1 MNILLQILDEGKL
14 TDAHGRS
21 VDFSNTVIVM
31 TSNAGSNRSENALGF
46 GKTQEEADKERVM
59 KGLREFLRPEFIA
72 RVDEI
77 IAFKSLTAENYIA
90 IARLMLSEYVD
101 TLREKGILFGFDDA
115 ACKYLAEKA
124 CNGQSGARDLR
135 NLIRKEVEDKITE
148 QMIIHGEGGLAM
160 IAISSDGETLT
171 IDAK

>member
-1 MNILLQILDEGKL
+1 
-14 TDAHGRS
+14 
-21 VDFSNTVIVM
+21 
-31 TSNAGSNRSENALGF
+31 
-46 GKTQEEADKERVM
+46 M

-77 IAFKSLTAENYIA
+77 IAFKTLTEENYVE

-101 TLREKGILFGFDDA
+101 SLHEKGILFGFDDA
-115 ACKYLAEKA
+115 ACKYLAGKA

-148 QMIIHGEGGLAM
+148 QMILHGEGGLAM
-160 IAISSDGETLT
+160 IALSSDGEQLT